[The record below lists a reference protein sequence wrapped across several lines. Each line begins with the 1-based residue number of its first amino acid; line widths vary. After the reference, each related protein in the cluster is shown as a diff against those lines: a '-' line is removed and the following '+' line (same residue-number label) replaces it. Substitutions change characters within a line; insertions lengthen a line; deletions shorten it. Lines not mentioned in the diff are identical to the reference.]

1 MFFRL
6 LFIFFMTPL
15 KELQKRQKDIATL
28 EKQITEKEGKIDE
41 LKNRLL
47 LPEVYT
53 DYKKIENIET
63 EIKTV
68 SDELEKLMTKWEELQ
83 N

>member
-1 MFFRL
+1 
-6 LFIFFMTPL
+6 MTPL

-28 EKQITEKEGKIDE
+28 EKQITEKAGQIDE